1 MEHAM
6 NSVLNYSSLFA
17 QGIGITLAAWSIS
30 GAVSLCIG
38 IILGIISSDYLGFK
52 KAQKSI
58 QCYTFITKGIP
69 AYVQILIIYF
79 ALPSLLKIN
88 LSGFVAATVALAL
101 CSSGYMTEIIRSG
114 INAIPKGQWHA
125 SFVLGYPLTVSI
137 RRIIAPQM
145 FRLTMPTIIGEFEQ
159 LLKSTA
165 LLATIGV
172 TEVTRVGMNI
182 ISRELNP
189 LSIYFTIAIIYLALS
204 GLLNMIVSLY
214 HQQRRF
220 YDYR

>member
-1 MEHAM
+1 M
-6 NSVLNYSSLFA
+6 SSICNYSSLFL
-17 QGIGITLAAWSIS
+17 QGIGITLAAWLIA
-30 GAVSLCIG
+30 GTISLCIG
-38 IILGIISSDYLGFK
+38 IVLGIISSDYLGLK
-52 KAQKSI
+52 KVQNSI
-58 QCYTFITKGIP
+58 RCYTFITKGVP

-88 LSGFVAATVALAL
+88 LSGFVAATMALAL

-125 SFVLGYPLTVSI
+125 SFVLGYPLSVSI

-145 FRLTMPTIIGEFEQ
+145 LRLTIPTIMGEFEQ

-189 LSIYFTIAIIYLALS
+189 LPIYCTIAIIYLALS
-204 GLLNMIVSLY
+204 ALLHMVMLY
-214 HQQRRF
+214 QQQRRS
-220 YDYR
+220 YGYR